1 MSFNLKN
8 CKMNFKLISI
18 LALALFVFGLFSCK
32 KLVEIDGPTT
42 SVSSKNVYSNDAT
55 AIGAI
60 TSLYVNLSN
69 GNPII
74 PQEINGVSG
83 VAGLSADELD
93 YYSGAGNQALAVYYQ
108 NSLSSLN
115 VSNDFWGTAY
125 QRLYAV
131 NAALEDLTSSSGL
144 TPLVKQ
150 HLLGEAYF
158 MRAFYYFYLVNL
170 YGDVPLVLNTDYTV
184 NAVIKR
190 TAKAQVYD
198 QIVADLKVAQS
209 LLGSGYLKGDGI
221 TEYSSGSEERVRPNK
236 WAATALLART
246 YLYMRMW
253 ADAEV
258 GTTMVL
264 TNHLSFQLES
274 LGNVFLKNN
283 REAIWQ
289 LQPTQRGFNTSE
301 AQIFI
306 VPDGGPSYSNPV
318 YLSNEL
324 LKDFETGDRR
334 KSSWVGSVNANGTVY
349 YYPYKYKIKQ
359 SFATDAPVTEYSAV
373 MRLGELYLIRAESR
387 ARLGN
392 LADAISDVDQIRNRA
407 GLPLIKD
414 ANPNINQEDLVNLI
428 LKEKRIELFT
438 EWGHR
443 WLDLKRTGKVD
454 EVMAKVTPKKSNG
467 GSWKSYQ
474 QYYPIWSFELQSN
487 PNLTQAIGY

>member
-1 MSFNLKN
+1 
-8 CKMNFKLISI
+8 MNFKVFSVLTLVLSACI
-18 LALALFVFGLFSCK
+18 LSSCR
-32 KLVEIDGPTT
+32 KLVEVDGPAT

-74 PQEINGVSG
+74 PQEINGISG

-115 VSNDFWGTAY
+115 VSSDFWGTTY
-125 QRLYAV
+125 QRLFLV
-131 NAALEDLTSSSGL
+131 NSALEGLESSSGL

-150 HLLGEAYF
+150 HLMGEAYF

-170 YGDVPLVLNTDYTV
+170 YGDVPLVLSTDYTV

-190 TAKAQVYD
+190 TLKAVVYD
-198 QIVADLKVAQS
+198 QIVADLKEAQK
-209 LLGSGYLKGDGI
+209 LLGNGYLKGDGI

-236 WAATALLART
+236 WAAIALLART
-246 YLYMRMW
+246 YLFMKRW
-253 ADAEV
+253 ADAEA
-258 GTTMVL
+258 TATLVL
-264 TNHLSFQLES
+264 SNHTFFQLEA

-289 LQPTQRGFNTSE
+289 LQPTAVGYNTSE
-301 AQIFI
+301 AKVFVI
-306 VPDGGPSYSNPV
+306 PDGGPSGDNPV

-324 LKDFETGDRR
+324 LKDFETGDQRGDR
-334 KSSWVGSVNANGTVY
+334 WVGSVNANSTVY
-349 YYPYKYKIKQ
+349 YYPYKYKVKPSGIN
-359 SFATDAPVTEYSAV
+359 AVVTEYSTV
-373 MRLGELYLIRAESR
+373 IRLAELYLIRAESR
-387 ARLGN
+387 AQLGN
-392 LADAISDVDQIRNRA
+392 LSDAISDVDGIRHRA
-407 GLPLIKD
+407 GLPLIKNT
-414 ANPNINQEDLVNLI
+414 NPNVNQEGLVALI
-428 LKEKRIELFT
+428 LKEKRIEFFA

-454 EVMAKVTPKKSNG
+454 EVMGKVTPKKNNG
-467 GSWKSYQ
+467 AAWKSYQ
-474 QYYPIWSFELQSN
+474 QYYPISSFELQSN
-487 PNLTQAIGY
+487 RNLTQTVGY